1 MPRHATQQVHAG
13 YEPAAPHRPVVP
25 PIHQTTA
32 FRFPDHATAASMF
45 RLETPGFTYSRT
57 GNPTVAVFENRL
69 AALEGGIGAIATAT
83 GQAAVALSL
92 LALLQG
98 GKHLVAS
105 SQLYGGTVDLL
116 TDTFADFGIEVTF
129 ADPADPPAWAAAVR
143 PDTRAFFLE
152 AITNPLATL
161 PDLPALADLAH
172 AAGVPVVV
180 DSTLATPALY
190 RPLEHGAD
198 VVTHSATKYL
208 GGHAAAI
215 AGVIVDAGTFDYAQH
230 AERYPGFNEPDES
243 YHGLVYARDLGVGSP
258 LGANLAFILKARVQ
272 LLRDYGSAISP
283 FNAFLVN
290 LGLETLSLRMER
302 QVANAA
308 AVARWLEGRDDVEHV
323 VYAGLE
329 SSPWHERAQRYL
341 PKGAGA
347 FVSFEIAGG
356 REAGAAFV
364 DGLTLH
370 HHVANIGDVRSLVV
384 HPASTT
390 HSQLTD
396 DEQRAAGVTPGLV
409 RLSLGVEDIE
419 DILADL
425 ERGFRALETLRT
437 GA

>member
-98 GKHLVAS
+98 DKHLVAS

-198 VVTHSATKYL
+198 VVVHSAPSSSAGTARCSAARSWTAARSTTARRRT
-208 GGHAAAI
+208 GGRSWPGPRPATAGRRWWSGTAAAP
-215 AGVIVDAGTFDYAQH
+215 T
-230 AERYPGFNEPDES
+230 
-243 YHGLVYARDLGVGSP
+243 
-258 LGANLAFILKARVQ
+258 
-272 LLRDYGSAISP
+272 
-283 FNAFLVN
+283 
-290 LGLETLSLRMER
+290 
-302 QVANAA
+302 
-308 AVARWLEGRDDVEHV
+308 
-323 VYAGLE
+323 
-329 SSPWHERAQRYL
+329 
-341 PKGAGA
+341 
-347 FVSFEIAGG
+347 
-356 REAGAAFV
+356 
-364 DGLTLH
+364 
-370 HHVANIGDVRSLVV
+370 
-384 HPASTT
+384 
-390 HSQLTD
+390 
-396 DEQRAAGVTPGLV
+396 
-409 RLSLGVEDIE
+409 
-419 DILADL
+419 
-425 ERGFRALETLRT
+425 
-437 GA
+437 